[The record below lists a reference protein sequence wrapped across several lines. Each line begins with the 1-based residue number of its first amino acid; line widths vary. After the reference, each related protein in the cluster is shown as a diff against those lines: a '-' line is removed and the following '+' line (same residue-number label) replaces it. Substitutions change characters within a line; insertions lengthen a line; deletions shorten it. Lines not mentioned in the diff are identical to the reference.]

1 MYSKDTGVLERSIS
15 APCDVLAVQYSP
27 DGNYLAV
34 SNIDMTARVVF
45 CCPYYFSLIHIF
57 VILIYVFHA
66 ISRVVKKTSKSFYEI
81 SLWNKNIYVP
91 YLQKVFEM

>member
-34 SNIDMTARVVF
+34 SNIDMTARV
-45 CCPYYFSLIHIF
+45 IF
-57 VILIYVFHA
+57 
-66 ISRVVKKTSKSFYEI
+66 RR
-81 SLWNKNIYVP
+81 
-91 YLQKVFEM
+91 